1 MAPTAVRVVERFWQ
15 LMGSNDFH
23 SVGEV
28 LSDAFVLEW
37 PQSGE
42 RIRGRD
48 AFAAMN
54 AEYPAHGPWRF
65 AVNRIVGG
73 DDAAVS
79 DVFVTDGVQAARAI
93 TFFVV
98 NDGKIDEIV
107 EFWPEPFEAPANRRH
122 VVEPIEPAISPSTA
136 EP

>member
-1 MAPTAVRVVERFWQ
+1 MPAGEVQIVERFWK
-15 LMGSNDFH
+15 LMGSNNFA

-28 LSDAFVLEW
+28 LSDDFVLHW

-54 AEYPAHGPWRF
+54 TEYPAHGRWNF
-65 AVNRIVGG
+65 AINRIVGG
-73 DDAAVS
+73 EDAAVS
-79 DVFVTDGVQAARAI
+79 DVFVTDGVQSARAI
-93 TFFVV
+93 TFFTIA
-98 NDGKIDEIV
+98 NGLIASIV
-107 EFWPEPFEAPANRRH
+107 EFWPEPFAPPANRRH
-122 VVEPIEPAISPSTA
+122 LVELTEPEMFRPAT